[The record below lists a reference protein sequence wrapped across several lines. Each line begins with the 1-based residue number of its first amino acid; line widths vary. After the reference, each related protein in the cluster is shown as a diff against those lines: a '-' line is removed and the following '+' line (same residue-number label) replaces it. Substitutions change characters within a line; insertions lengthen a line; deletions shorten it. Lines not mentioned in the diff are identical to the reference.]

1 MTSAAEIK
9 KPPVAPKPKFV
20 VANNKPAPPPV
31 APKPDIVISSVP
43 QSTKKAKPA
52 IAPKPKVL
60 KSSVRD
66 IGQSPSRKITSNL
79 EEHKQELP
87 ESTDNFNCKNIGDQN
102 SDCTLPT
109 CSCGSEC
116 IHKLGNGENLYVK
129 QLVLEPLEM
138 NENLENSKID
148 ESLTI
153 KTMSKYDSDGE
164 KVKNQTK
171 VVLKASIL
179 EEKLKDVLTHR
190 TSPFISSKKHKSA
203 DNPEMNGGCNSNRQ
217 FRIEFADLSPSLS
230 SFVNVPDHHS
240 CHLQLPDDEFQN
252 FETCQDGSEK
262 SNNYFH
268 SSKLEARENGQS
280 STCISSDEVS
290 KKSEVKDLGPLE
302 IHLVPYTPKFPTPK
316 PRKTRTA
323 RLLRQKYID
332 TPSESTEDPE
342 NSNSS
347 SSCLIED
354 SLKNSEISV
363 VHQNVLCNQE
373 QVDKMNPG
381 NKSELNM
388 DSNSDRQDLVSSH
401 KALGHET
408 SSFEKITPSLDT
420 DSNLISDSTT
430 IDGSTVSLA
439 LDKGTSFI
447 RCSTLS
453 MSLPKQLKLT
463 CNEHLPTACNLGVSA
478 PQMQK
483 ESIIKEES
491 SSRIVPKKPQR
502 HSLPAAGVLKKAA
515 SEELVEKSSYPSNE
529 ERNSE
534 KGLERNHL
542 PHLCAQNPGM
552 SSSFDMPKQTSEKPV
567 WKLPHPILPFSG
579 NPESLKSVT
588 VSSNNE
594 PSTALTKP
602 RAKSLSAV
610 DMERC
615 TKPCKDSTKKN
626 SFKKLLNM
634 KLSICFMKSDFQ
646 KFWSRSSQLGDTT
659 AGNLSRRERKG
670 IEGDWHGLLVGEGK
684 RSKPVKAYS
693 ADNSSLESQKKR
705 KKSRAQAGTANGL
718 RTESLDDQM
727 LSRELSPQAP
737 CKSVTSICA
746 PEYENIRHYEEIPE
760 YENLPFIMAGGKTP
774 ELEWQNS
781 SGMEDADANVY
792 EVEEPYE
799 APDGQL
805 PLGPRH
811 QHSSSGA
818 SQEEQ
823 NDLDLGLGDLPSDE
837 EEVINSSDEDDVSS
851 ESSKGEPD
859 PLEDKQD
866 EDIGMKSKVYHI
878 AKEIMSSEKVF
889 VDVLKLLHI
898 DFRDAVAHAS
908 RQLGKPVIE
917 DRILSQILYYLPQLY
932 ELNRDLLKELEERML
947 NWTEQ
952 QRIAD
957 IFVKKGP
964 YLKMYSTYIKEFD
977 KNIALLDEQCKKNP
991 GFAAVVREFEM
1002 SPRCA
1007 HLALKHYLLKPVQ
1020 RIPQYRLLLTDY
1032 LKNLREDAGDY
1043 RDTQDALAVVI
1054 EVANHAN
1061 DTMKQGD
1068 NFQKLMQIQY
1078 SLSGHH
1084 EIVQPGRVFLKEGTL
1099 MKLSRKVMQP
1109 RMFFLFNDALLYTT
1123 PVQSGMYKL
1132 NNMLSLAGMKVRKP
1146 TQEAYQNELKIESV
1160 ERSFI
1165 LSASSATERDEWL
1178 EAISRSIEDYARKR
1192 ITFCPSRSLEEADSE
1207 NKEEVSPLGSK
1218 APIWI
1223 PDTRAT
1229 MCMICTSEFTL
1240 TWRRHH
1246 CRACGKIVCQACS
1259 SNKYGLDYLKNQP
1272 ARVCEHCFEELQKL
1286 DHQHS
1291 PKVGSPG
1298 NHKSPSSALSSV
1310 LHSIPSGRKQKKIPA
1325 ALKEVSANTE
1335 DSSMSGYLYRS
1346 KGNKKPW
1353 KHLWFVIKN
1362 KVLYTYAASE
1372 DVAALESQPLLGFT
1386 VTQVKDENSE
1396 SKVFQLLHKNMLFYV
1411 FKADDA
1417 HSAQKW
1423 IEAFQEGTVL

>member
-1 MTSAAEIK
+1 MKYNLPSKMQVHHIIKKKIK

-43 QSTKKAKPA
+43 PSTKKTKPA

-60 KSSVRD
+60 KGSPVRD
-66 IGQSPSRKITSNL
+66 IGQSASRKIIVNL

-87 ESTDNFNCKNIGDQN
+87 ENADN
-102 SDCTLPT
+102 SDCKNVGHQSSNYILPM
-109 CSCGSEC
+109 CSCSSQC
-116 IHKLGNGENLYVK
+116 VHKLGNRENLCVK
-129 QLVLEPLEM
+129 QLVLETLETH
-138 NENLENSKID
+138 ENLEYSKI
-148 ESLTI
+148 EKSSSAV
-153 KTMSKYDSDGE
+153 KTSRCDSNVE
-164 KVKNQTK
+164 NVKSQSE
-171 VVLKASIL
+171 VVLKANIL
-179 EEKLKDVLTHR
+179 EEKLKDVLTQR
-190 TSPFISSKKHKSA
+190 TSPFISLPKHRST
-203 DNPEMNGGCNSNRQ
+203 DSPEINDGYNSNRQ

-230 SFVNVPDHHS
+230 SFDKVPDHHH
-240 CHLQLPDDEFQN
+240 CHLQLPSDETYQPSS
-252 FETCQDGSEK
+252 DK
-262 SNNYFH
+262 SNTCFH
-268 SSKLEARENGQS
+268 SSGQEALENGKR
-280 STCISSDEVS
+280 STFLSSDGVS

-302 IHLVPYTPKFPTPK
+302 IHLVPHTPKFPTPK
-316 PRKTRTA
+316 PRKTRAA
-323 RLLRQKYID
+323 RLLRQKHVD
-332 TPSESTEDPE
+332 VPSESTEEPE
-342 NSNSS
+342 NLDSD
-347 SSCLIED
+347 SSCLLEAG
-354 SLKNSEISV
+354 LKNDKISV
-363 VHQNVLCNQE
+363 LHHNVLCNQE
-373 QVDKMNPG
+373 QVDKVKPG
-381 NKSELNM
+381 NKSELNV
-388 DSNSDRQDLVSSH
+388 DCSGDRQNLVSPQ
-401 KALGHET
+401 KAVCPET
-408 SSFEKITPSLDT
+408 SSFEKMET
-420 DSNLISDSTT
+420 DSNLSSDSKT
-430 IDGSTVSLA
+430 IDGSSMSLA
-439 LDKGTSFI
+439 VDKGTNFI
-447 RCSTLS
+447 RYSTLS

-463 CNEHLPTACNLGVSA
+463 CNEHLPTTCNVGVSA
-478 PQMQK
+478 PQIQK
-483 ESIIKEES
+483 ESTIKGEN

-515 SEELVEKSSYPSNE
+515 SEEIVEKSSYPSNE
-529 ERNSE
+529 ENNSE

-542 PHLCAQNPGM
+542 QDVCAQNLSM
-552 SSSFDMPKQTSEKPV
+552 SSSFDMPKRASEKPV

-588 VSSNNE
+588 TSSNSE
-594 PSTALTKP
+594 LSTAITKP
-602 RAKSLSAV
+602 RAKSLSAM
-610 DMERC
+610 DAERC
-615 TKPCKDSTKKN
+615 TKPCKDTQKKN
-626 SFKKLLNM
+626 SLKKLLNM

-646 KFWSRSSQLGDTT
+646 KFWSKNSQLGNAT
-659 AGNLSRRERKG
+659 AGSLSGGERKG
-670 IEGDWHGLLVGEGK
+670 LESDWHGMLVEEK
-684 RSKPVKAYS
+684 RSKPIKAYS
-693 ADNSSLESQKKR
+693 ADNYSLESQKKR
-705 KKSRAQAGTANGL
+705 KKSRGQTSAA
-718 RTESLDDQM
+718 ESLDDQI
-727 LSRELSPQAP
+727 LSRESLSQAP
-737 CKSVTSICA
+737 CKSVTSGCA
-746 PEYENIRHYEEIPE
+746 PEYENVRHYEEIPE
-760 YENLPFIMAGGKTP
+760 YENLPFIMAIGKTP

-781 SGMEDADANVY
+781 RSMEDTDANVY

-805 PLGPRH
+805 QLGPRH
-811 QHSSSGA
+811 QHSSSSGA
-818 SQEEQ
+818 SQEGH
-823 NDLDLGLGDLPSDE
+823 NDLDLGLGELPSDE
-837 EEVINSSDEDDVSS
+837 EEDISSSDEDDVSS
-851 ESSKGEPD
+851 DSSKGDPD
-859 PLEDKQD
+859 LGDKQN
-866 EDIGMKSKVYHI
+866 EDTGMKSKVHHI

-898 DFRDAVAHAS
+898 DFRNAVAHAS

-917 DRILSQILYYLPQLY
+917 DRILNQILYYLPQLY
-932 ELNRDLLKELEERML
+932 ELNRDLLKELEERMS

-952 QRIAD
+952 HRIAD

-964 YLKMYSTYIKEFD
+964 YLKMYSMYIKEFD

-991 GFAAVVREFEM
+991 AFAAVVRDFEM

-1007 HLALKHYLLKPVQ
+1007 NLALKHYLLKPVQ
-1020 RIPQYRLLLTDY
+1020 RIPQYKLLLTDY
-1032 LKNLREDAGDY
+1032 LKNLLEDSGDY

-1078 SLSGHH
+1078 SLNGHH

-1109 RMFFLFNDALLYTT
+1109 RVFFLFNDALLYTT

-1178 EAISRSIEDYARKR
+1178 EAISRSIEEYAKKR
-1192 ITFCPSRSLEEADSE
+1192 ITFCPSRSLDEADSE

-1272 ARVCEHCFEELQKL
+1272 ARVCEHCFQELQKL

-1291 PKVGSPG
+1291 PKIGSPG

-1325 ALKEVSANTE
+1325 ALKE
-1335 DSSMSGYLYRS
+1335 
-1346 KGNKKPW
+1346 
-1353 KHLWFVIKN
+1353 
-1362 KVLYTYAASE
+1362 

-1386 VTQVKDENSE
+1386 VAQVKDENSE
-1396 SKVFQLLHKNMLFYV
+1396 SRVFQLLHKNMLFYV

-1423 IEAFQEGTVL
+1423 IEAFQEGTIL

>member
-9 KPPVAPKPKFV
+9 KPPVAPKPKFA

-43 QSTKKAKPA
+43 QSTRKAKPA

-66 IGQSPSRKITSNL
+66 VGQSPSRKISSNL
-79 EEHKQELP
+79 EELKQELP
-87 ESTDNFNCKNIGDQN
+87 ESTDNFNCKNIGDEN
-102 SDCTLPT
+102 SDCTLPV
-109 CSCGSEC
+109 CSCSSEC
-116 IHKLGNGENLYVK
+116 IHKPGNRENLYVK

-153 KTMSKYDSDGE
+153 KTMSKYDSHGE

-190 TSPFISSKKHKSA
+190 TSPFISSKKHRSA

-217 FRIEFADLSPSLS
+217 LRIEFSDLSPSPS
-230 SFVNVPDHHS
+230 SFKNVPDHHS
-240 CHLQLPDDEFQN
+240 CHLQPPSDEFQK
-252 FETCQDGSEK
+252 FETCQDGSGK

-268 SSKLEARENGQS
+268 SSKLEALENGKR
-280 STCISSDEVS
+280 STFISSDEIS

-302 IHLVPYTPKFPTPK
+302 IQLVPCTPKFPTPK
-316 PRKTRTA
+316 PRKTRA
-323 RLLRQKYID
+323 ACLLRQKYVD

-347 SSCLIED
+347 SCLIED
-354 SLKNSEISV
+354 SLKNNEINV
-363 VHQNVLCNQE
+363 LHQNVLCNQE

-388 DSNSDRQDLVSSH
+388 DSNRDRQDLVSSH
-401 KALGHET
+401 KALDHET
-408 SSFEKITPSLDT
+408 SSFEKMTPSL

-430 IDGSTVSLA
+430 IDGSTMSLA
-439 LDKGTSFI
+439 LDKGTSFL

-453 MSLPKQLKLT
+453 MSLPKQLKLN
-463 CNEHLPTACNLGVSA
+463 CNEHLPTSCNLGVSA

-534 KGLERNHL
+534 RGLERNHL
-542 PHLCAQNPGM
+542 QHLCAQNPGV
-552 SSSFDMPKQTSEKPV
+552 SSSFDVPKQASEKPV

-588 VSSNNE
+588 ISSNNE
-594 PSTALTKP
+594 PSTGLTKP

-646 KFWSRSSQLGDTT
+646 KLWSRSSQLGDTT
-659 AGNLSRRERKG
+659 AGNLSYRERKG
-670 IEGDWHGLLVGEGK
+670 IEGDWHGFLVGEGK
-684 RSKPVKAYS
+684 RSKPIKAYS

-705 KKSRAQAGTANGL
+705 KKSRAQASAANGL

-727 LSRELSPQAP
+727 LSRERELSPQAP

-781 SGMEDADANVY
+781 SSMEDTDANVY

-811 QHSSSGA
+811 QHSSSSGA
-818 SQEEQ
+818 FQEEQ
-823 NDLDLGLGDLPSDE
+823 NDLHLGLGDLPSDE
-837 EEVINSSDEDDVSS
+837 EEDINSSDEDDVSS

-866 EDIGMKSKVYHI
+866 EDIGMKSKVHHI

-917 DRILSQILYYLPQLY
+917 DRILNQILYYLPQLY

-1020 RIPQYRLLLTDY
+1020 RIPQYKLLLTDY
-1032 LKNLREDAGDY
+1032 LKNLKEDAGDY

-1207 NKEEVSPLGSK
+1207 NKEELSPLGSK

-1291 PKVGSPG
+1291 PKIGSPG

-1396 SKVFQLLHKNMLFYV
+1396 SKVFQLLHKNMLFYI

>member
-9 KPPVAPKPKFV
+9 KPPVAPKPKFIA
-20 VANNKPAPPPV
+20 ANNKPAPPPV

-43 QSTKKAKPA
+43 QATKKAKPA

-60 KSSVRD
+60 KSSVQD
-66 IGQSPSRKITSNL
+66 GGQSPSRKRTLNL
-79 EEHKQELP
+79 EEHKQELA
-87 ESTDNFNCKNIGDQN
+87 ESTANFNGKNVGEQN
-102 SDCTLPT
+102 NDYTLPM
-109 CSCGSEC
+109 CSCSSEC
-116 IHKLGNGENLYVK
+116 IHKLANRENVCVK
-129 QLVLEPLEM
+129 QLVLEPLGM
-138 NENLENSKID
+138 NENLQNCKPD
-148 ESLTI
+148 ESLTV
-153 KTMSKYDSDGE
+153 KTMSKYDSPGE
-164 KVKNQTK
+164 KAKNQTN
-171 VVLKASIL
+171 VVFKANVL

-190 TSPFISSKKHKSA
+190 MSPFISSKKHRSA
-203 DNPEMNGGCNSNRQ
+203 DNPEMNGGYNSHRQ
-217 FRIEFADLSPSLS
+217 FRIEFEDLLPSPP
-230 SFVNVPDHHS
+230 SFENAPDRHN
-240 CHLQLPDDEFQN
+240 CHFKLPSDEFQN
-252 FETCQDGSEK
+252 FEACQDGSEK
-262 SNNYFH
+262 SNSDFY
-268 SSKLEARENGQS
+268 SSKPEALENSKKG
-280 STCISSDEVS
+280 TLISSDEVS

-302 IHLVPYTPKFPTPK
+302 IHLVSYSPKFPTPK
-316 PRKTRTA
+316 PRKTRAA
-323 RLLRQKYID
+323 RLLRQKYVD
-332 TPSESTEDPE
+332 APSESTEEPE
-342 NSNSS
+342 NSTSS
-347 SSCLIED
+347 SSCLSED
-354 SLKNSEISV
+354 SLKNNEISV
-363 VHQNVLCNQE
+363 LHPSSQE

-381 NKSELNM
+381 NKKELKV
-388 DSNSDRQDLVSSH
+388 DPNSDRQALVKSQ
-401 KALGHET
+401 KARCQET
-408 SSFEKITPSLDT
+408 SSFEKTTPSLDA
-420 DSNLISDSTT
+420 DSDLTSDSTA
-430 IDGSTVSLA
+430 IDGSSTSLGV
-439 LDKGTSFI
+439 DKGTSFI

-463 CNEHLPTACNLGVSA
+463 CSEHLPAACNLGVST

-483 ESIIKEES
+483 ESIIKEEV

-502 HSLPAAGVLKKAA
+502 HSLPATGVLKKAA
-515 SEELVEKSSYPSNE
+515 SEELVEKSSYPSSE
-529 ERNSE
+529 KHSE

-542 PHLCAQNPGM
+542 QHLCAQNHGV
-552 SSSFDMPKQTSEKPV
+552 SSSDVPKQASEKPV

-588 VSSNNE
+588 SNSE

-659 AGNLSRRERKG
+659 AGSFCHRERKR
-670 IEGDWHGLLVGEGK
+670 IEGDWHGLLGGEGR
-684 RSKPVKAYS
+684 RSKPTKAYS
-693 ADNSSLESQKKR
+693 ADNNYSLESQKKGR
-705 KKSRAQAGTANGL
+705 KSRGQTSAPNGL
-718 RTESLDDQM
+718 RAESLDDQM
-727 LSRELSPQAP
+727 LSRESSPKTP
-737 CKSVTSICA
+737 CKSVTSLCA

-760 YENLPFIMAGGKTP
+760 YENLPFIMAVGKSP
-774 ELEWQNS
+774 EQEWQNPS
-781 SGMEDADANVY
+781 SMEDTDANVY

-811 QHSSSGA
+811 QHSSSSGA
-818 SQEEQ
+818 SQEGQ

-837 EEVINSSDEDDVSS
+837 EEVLNSSDEDDVSS
-851 ESSKGEPD
+851 ESSKGEAD
-859 PLEDKQD
+859 PLEDKQG
-866 EDIGMKSKVYHI
+866 EDNGMKSKVHHI

-898 DFRDAVAHAS
+898 DFRDAVAHVS

-917 DRILSQILYYLPQLY
+917 DRILNQILYYLPQLY

-991 GFAAVVREFEM
+991 GFAAIVREFEM

-1007 HLALKHYLLKPVQ
+1007 NLALKHYLLKPVQ

-1032 LKNLREDAGDY
+1032 LKNLKEDARDY

-1078 SLSGHH
+1078 SLNGHH

-1291 PKVGSPG
+1291 PKIGSPG

-1386 VTQVKDENSE
+1386 VTQVRDENSE

-1423 IEAFQEGTVL
+1423 IEAFQEGTIL

>member
-9 KPPVAPKPKFV
+9 KPPVAPKPKLV

-43 QSTKKAKPA
+43 QSTKKTKPA
-52 IAPKPKVL
+52 IAPKPKVP
-60 KSSVRD
+60 KGSPVCE
-66 IGQSPSRKITSNL
+66 IGQSPSRKIIVNL

-87 ESTDNFNCKNIGDQN
+87 ENANNSSCKNVGRQS
-102 SDCTLPT
+102 SDYILPI
-109 CSCGSEC
+109 CSCSSEC
-116 IHKLGNGENLYVK
+116 IHKLGTRENLCVK
-129 QLVLEPLEM
+129 HLVLEPLETP
-138 NENLENSKID
+138 ENLENSKSD
-148 ESLTI
+148 ASSPAI
-153 KTMSKYDSDGE
+153 KTRSQCDSNGE
-164 KVKNQTK
+164 TVKSHSG

-179 EEKLKDVLTHR
+179 EEKLKDVLTKR
-190 TSPFISSKKHKSA
+190 TSPFISPQKHRST
-203 DNPEMNGGCNSNRQ
+203 DNPEMNDCCNSNRQ

-230 SFVNVPDHHS
+230 SFEKVPDHH
-240 CHLQLPDDEFQN
+240 CHLQLPSNEFQN
-252 FETCQDGSEK
+252 FETGQDSSEK
-262 SNNYFH
+262 NSICFH
-268 SSKLEARENGQS
+268 SSEQEALANGKRS
-280 STCISSDEVS
+280 PFLSSDGVS
-290 KKSEVKDLGPLE
+290 KKSEVKDHGLLE

-316 PRKTRTA
+316 PRKARTA
-323 RLLRQKYID
+323 RLLRQKHVD
-332 TPSESTEDPE
+332 APSERTEGPE
-342 NSNSS
+342 NLESNSS
-347 SSCLIED
+347 CLSED
-354 SLKNSEISV
+354 SLRNNKISV
-363 VHQNVLCNQE
+363 VYQDVLYNQE
-373 QVDKMNPG
+373 QVGKVKPG
-381 NKSELNM
+381 NQSEFNV
-388 DSNSDRQDLVSSH
+388 DSSSDRKNLADSQ
-401 KALGHET
+401 KAMCHET
-408 SSFEKITPSLDT
+408 SSSEKVTPPLNT
-420 DSNLISDSTT
+420 DSNLSSDSK
-430 IDGSTVSLA
+430 IVDGSSMFPAV
-439 LDKGTSFI
+439 DKEANFA

-453 MSLPKQLKLT
+453 MSLPKQVKLT
-463 CNEHLPTACNLGVSA
+463 CNKYSPNLGVSA
-478 PQMQK
+478 SQTQK
-483 ESIIKEES
+483 ESTIKDES
-491 SSRIVPKKPQR
+491 SSKIVPKKPQR

-529 ERNSE
+529 EKNSE
-534 KGLERNHL
+534 KDPERNHL
-542 PHLCAQNPGM
+542 RQLCAQNHGM
-552 SSSFDMPKQTSEKPV
+552 SSSFDMPKRTSEKPV

-588 VSSNNE
+588 ISSSSE
-594 PSTALTKP
+594 SSTVLTKP

-615 TKPCKDSTKKN
+615 TKPCKDSQKKN
-626 SFKKLLNM
+626 SLKKLLNM
-634 KLSICFMKSDFQ
+634 KLSICFMKNDFQ
-646 KFWSRSSQLGDTT
+646 KLWSKSSQLGDTT
-659 AGNLSRRERKG
+659 AGSPSGARRKG
-670 IEGDWHGLLVGEGK
+670 IENDWHGLLVDEEK
-684 RSKPVKAYS
+684 RNKPIKAYS
-693 ADNSSLESQKKR
+693 ADNYSLESQKKR
-705 KKSRAQAGTANGL
+705 KKSRGQTSAMSGSRA
-718 RTESLDDQM
+718 ESLDDQ
-727 LSRELSPQAP
+727 LLYREATSLLP
-737 CKSVTSICA
+737 CKSVTSGCA
-746 PEYENIRHYEEIPE
+746 PEYEHIRHYEEIPE
-760 YENLPFIMAGGKTP
+760 YENLPFIMAVGKTP

-781 SGMEDADANVY
+781 SSVEDSDANVY

-799 APDGQL
+799 PPDGQL
-805 PLGPRH
+805 QLGPTH

-818 SQEEQ
+818 SQEGHS
-823 NDLDLGLGDLPSDE
+823 DLDLGLGDLPSDE
-837 EEVINSSDEDDVSS
+837 EEVVNSSDEDDVSS
-851 ESSKGEPD
+851 DSSKGEPD
-859 PLEDKQD
+859 LLGDKQD
-866 EDIGMKSKVYHI
+866 EDTGIKSKVHYI

-917 DRILSQILYYLPQLY
+917 DRILNQILYYLPQLY

-991 GFAAVVREFEM
+991 GFAAVVREFET

-1007 HLALKHYLLKPVQ
+1007 NLALKHYLLKPVQ
-1020 RIPQYRLLLTDY
+1020 RIPQYKLLLTDY
-1032 LKNLREDAGDY
+1032 LKNLLEDSGDY

-1078 SLSGHH
+1078 SLNGHH

-1109 RMFFLFNDALLYTT
+1109 RVFFLFNDALLYTT

-1132 NNMLSLAGMKVRKP
+1132 NNMLSLAGMKVKKP

-1178 EAISRSIEDYARKR
+1178 EAISRSIEEYAKKR
-1192 ITFCPSRSLEEADSE
+1192 ITFCPSRSLDEADSE
-1207 NKEEVSPLGSK
+1207 IKEEVSPLGSK

-1272 ARVCEHCFEELQKL
+1272 ARVCEHCFQELQKL
-1286 DHQHS
+1286 DHQNS
-1291 PKVGSPG
+1291 PKIGSPG

-1353 KHLWFVIKN
+1353 KHFWFVIKN

-1396 SKVFQLLHKNMLFYV
+1396 SRVFQLLHKSMVFYV

-1417 HSAQKW
+1417 HTAQKW
-1423 IEAFQEGTVL
+1423 IEAFQEGTIL